1 MRFDSPVYD
10 FCEWVADYVFMK
22 CMGTRVGLGKQGREG
37 VKRSLPCLFVGL
49 LIAVRTLQYRS
60 TGRRR
65 CACEMLQAGVRTT
78 DIDAWESFLLLREGL
93 ESGKS
98 TG

>member
-1 MRFDSPVYD
+1 MGSRLYEVYGNKSWLR
-10 FCEWVADYVFMK
+10 EA
-22 CMGTRVGLGKQGREG
+22 GEGRS
-37 VKRSLPCLFVGL
+37 KKITSLFICW
-49 LIAVRTLQYRS
+49 ASDMRTLQYRS

>member
-1 MRFDSPVYD
+1 MSEDIRKEASGGWARRAYY
-10 FCEWVADYVFMK
+10 A
-22 CMGTRVGLGKQGREG
+22 GRKQGREG